1 MAERTPILKLLVN
14 VPVDVTVSAVYY
26 AQARQADY
34 SDQLKVRGLWT
45 GRTVTGEVTGQSAD
59 VYLPLPVAD
68 ELIRDGLVAQAPT
81 PDRDGHPAY
90 TLQAREW
97 TVQKEQ
103 GPNGKTFT
111 RVVARGGLAP
121 RPVVSPAPV
130 PTTVKR
136 QAAGPGMP
144 KHADPRQPPPQ
155 EPAADGTALWTE
167 LDARYGRCVDI
178 VKRTYA
184 KGAVAVPLDGTAFVA
199 AVATLFIEA
208 NRRNLP
214 GLPPVVRP
222 APKAV
227 PVPNDAESF
236 AEYPKALD
244 QEDDGDVPF

>member
-14 VPVDVTVSAVYY
+14 VPLDVTVSAVYY

-34 SDQLKVRGLWT
+34 SDQLKVRGVWT
-45 GRTVTGEVTGQSAD
+45 GRTVTGEVQAQSAD

-68 ELIRDGLVAQAPT
+68 ELIRDGLVAQSPT

-90 TLQAREW
+90 TVQAREW

-103 GPNGKTFT
+103 GPGGKTFT

-121 RPVVSPAPV
+121 RPAVSAAPV
-130 PTTVKR
+130 PVTVKR
-136 QAAGPGMP
+136 QEAGPGMP
-144 KHADPRQPPPQ
+144 KDVGPRQPQPSKDSAPD
-155 EPAADGTALWTE
+155 ATALWTD

-178 VKRTYA
+178 VKRTYYYSEST
-184 KGAVAVPLDGTAFVA
+184 VPMTADAFVA

-214 GLPPVVRP
+214 GLPPVVR
-222 APKAV
+222 ATPKAV

-236 AEYPKALD
+236 ADFPTALD
-244 QEDDGDVPF
+244 RDDGDIPF

>member
-1 MAERTPILKLLVN
+1 MAGQTTILKLLVN

-34 SDQLKVRGLWT
+34 SDQLKVRGTWT
-45 GRTVTGEVTGQSAD
+45 GRFQQGEVTGQSGD
-59 VYLPLPVAD
+59 VYLPLPVGD
-68 ELIRDGLVAQAPT
+68 ELVRDGLVAQAPT

-90 TLQAREW
+90 TVQAREW

-103 GPNGKTFT
+103 GPGGKTFT
-111 RVVARGGLAP
+111 RVVPRGGLAP
-121 RPVVSPAPV
+121 RPAVSAAPA

-136 QAAGPGMP
+136 TEAGPGKP
-144 KHADPRQPPPQ
+144 KDTDPRLVPSKDSAP
-155 EPAADGTALWTE
+155 DGSALWVE

-184 KGAVAVPLDGTAFVA
+184 KGAVAVPLDGNAFVA

-214 GLPPVVRP
+214 GLPPVIRP
-222 APKAV
+222 ALKAV

-236 AEYPKALD
+236 ADYPKALD
-244 QEDDGDVPF
+244 DDDPESLPF